1 MRRAHYLHLTP
12 AGWALIAVIAFWVV
26 VGLLLVRCA

>member
-1 MRRAHYLHLTP
+1 MRRAHYWRLTP

-26 VGLLLVRCA
+26 VGLAVIFA